1 MTRVP
6 ALTVGWVQAAAFS
19 FLNTLSSSASPSSSD
34 PQDKATLS
42 SGSGAVKFRPRH
54 KPSQQQ
60 QPTLQQS
67 QSSDA
72 PPKRKRRGKLLD
84 EVVVG
89 QQQQASGRGGGRRKM
104 SGRERAIAAGLLRND
119 DDDGDGDD
127 SSGAAGVRVSPS
139 FSSLAGNDAGAA
151 GAAATEKEEED
162 AQLEADARK
171 AQKRKA
177 LGGKG
182 KRGGTA
188 RMRVASVALSH
199 LEGGDE

>member
-1 MTRVP
+1 
-6 ALTVGWVQAAAFS
+6 
-19 FLNTLSSSASPSSSD
+19 
-34 PQDKATLS
+34 
-42 SGSGAVKFRPRH
+42 
-54 KPSQQQ
+54 
-60 QPTLQQS
+60 
-67 QSSDA
+67 
-72 PPKRKRRGKLLD
+72 
-84 EVVVG
+84 
-89 QQQQASGRGGGRRKM
+89 M

-127 SSGAAGVRVSPS
+127 SSGAAGVRVPPS

-151 GAAATEKEEED
+151 GAATEKEEED

-188 RMRVASVALSH
+188 RVRVASVALSH